1 MTTRAAQ
8 RPWGHRADSQY
19 MDDLRTPGT
28 STDESA
34 SDASPVMHLLEDHV
48 PLTLLADLGDPSGP
62 RSAEI
67 LNAEGGPET
76 AWWTR

>member
-1 MTTRAAQ
+1 
-8 RPWGHRADSQY
+8 

-28 STDESA
+28 SSDESA
-34 SDASPVMHLLEDHV
+34 GDSPVMHLLQDHV

-67 LNAEGGPET
+67 LDAEGAPET